1 MPVSKKPRRTAKPDA
16 SRKPAS
22 AGALPDRR
30 AMESFLATITGRR
43 RREAIDRA
51 QDVMYDAWEQ
61 TTPRSRIAFARKAL
75 RITPL
80 CADAYN
86 LLAEEARSLEEARDL
101 YASGVEAGE
110 LALGPEGFEEYA
122 GHFWGSSRRDPTCG
136 RGPVLQAL
144 C

>member
-1 MPVSKKPRRTAKPDA
+1 VPVSKKPRRKAKPDT
-16 SRKPAS
+16 SRKPAT

-30 AMESFLATITGRR
+30 AMEGFLRTLAGRHR
-43 RREAIDRA
+43 DDAIERA

-61 TTPRSRIAFARKAL
+61 TTSRSRIALARKAL